1 MATRVVRGFVCL
13 SLLLALGLVPGCASG
28 PPPTPTEL
36 GLAALE
42 AGDWR
47 LAKTHFAAALEA
59 NESNGVAW
67 HGQARAQ
74 LAGRDP
80 EAALASL
87 GRLSKVE
94 PTRFRDAALP
104 TYQEA
109 LDRAARHRL
118 DRDQSEAALQAVRAL
133 AKLEPARRGLPR
145 LLGQTLLAEANRL
158 RLRGRRDAAF
168 ALLKEACSVTPG
180 TLEVWVGAAEILLEK
195 RQGKKAIRLLEQ
207 ARKQHPTAGSI
218 RTLTLQAMRV
228 R

>member
-1 MATRVVRGFVCL
+1 MAARVVRGIVCL
-13 SLLLALGLVPGCASG
+13 GLLLAVTLVQGCASG

-36 GLAALE
+36 GLSALE
-42 AGDWR
+42 GGDWR
-47 LAKTHFAAALEA
+47 AAKTHFATALEA
-59 NESNGVAW
+59 DASDGVAW

-94 PTRFRDAALP
+94 PARFRDAALP
-104 TYQEA
+104 TYRDA
-109 LDRAARHRL
+109 LEGAARHRL

-145 LLGQTLLAEANRL
+145 LLGQALLAEANRL
-158 RLRGRRDAAF
+158 RLRGRRDEAF
-168 ALLKEACSVTPG
+168 ALFKEACHVTPG